1 MARPDR
7 KLQHALRDLAA
18 ALQATRASW
27 MIIGGIAV
35 IARGVRR
42 FTTDIDAA
50 IRGDQV
56 DAATLLDVL
65 AKRRIVPRIARAAEF
80 ARESLV
86 LLLRHEPS
94 GVDLDVSFAWTRF
107 EQEAI
112 EAAAV
117 TSFGAVEAPMAKP
130 EDLVV
135 FKAIAGRG
143 KDIDD
148 ATALLTLYPQ
158 IDLSRLRSRVRRLAA
173 LAEAPELGAGLEA
186 AIARAAEARP
196 GHTTAQPRRAKAKP
210 ARRAKAKP
218 AQRAKAK
225 KVTRTRPL
233 EPAKSRK
240 RLNQKASKR
249 ARKAR

>member
-1 MARPDR
+1 
-7 KLQHALRDLAA
+7 
-18 ALQATRASW
+18 

-148 ATALLTLYPQ
+148 VTALLTLYPQ

-210 ARRAKAKP
+210 A
-218 AQRAKAK
+218 QRTKAK